1 MTGDIAKDTRSTT
14 RDLDAKRPLWLTLF
28 GLMIIVL
35 FGYGLYMA
43 IFASPPDVNQGE
55 LIRIMYAHVSVA
67 WVCFLAVFIAAFFGA
82 LYLWR
87 GRRSD
92 DVVSAAAAE
101 LALFFAALTILGGMI
116 YARPT
121 FNIWWTW
128 DAKLTATALLFFL
141 LVGYVI
147 VRGLIDDPE
156 RRGRVAAV
164 VAIIA
169 MADVPI
175 IYFAAEWWRTLHPP
189 LSIRL
194 DGAGVSMDA
203 RMLQV
208 LLYNVMVGALIFIY
222 LMIERVRIGRLEA
235 QLEAYEDEQALRG
248 EVVHA

>member
-1 MTGDIAKDTRSTT
+1 MKRTGQGNLAREPG
-14 RDLDAKRPLWLTLF
+14 LERPRWLSGF
-28 GLMIIVL
+28 GLVILLL
-35 FGYGLYMA
+35 FGYGLYRA
-43 IFASPPDVNQGE
+43 LVASPPDVNQGE

-67 WVCFLAVFIAAFFGA
+67 WVCFLAVFIAAVFGA

-87 GRRSD
+87 GRKMD
-92 DVVSAAAAE
+92 DVISAASAE
-101 LALFFAALTILGGMI
+101 LALFFAALTIIGGMI

-141 LVGYVI
+141 LVGYFI

-175 IYFAAEWWRTLHPP
+175 IYFAADWWRTLHPP
-189 LSIRL
+189 LTIRL
-194 DGAGVSMDA
+194 DGAGVSMDPT
-203 RMLQV
+203 MLFV
-208 LLYNVMVGALIFIY
+208 LLYNVFVGALIFTY
-222 LMIERVRIGRLEA
+222 LMIERIRIGRLEA
-235 QLEAYEDEQALRG
+235 RLEAREDDRALRG
-248 EVVHA
+248 EVVRA